1 MSTNPTPAQLP
12 LGVVVNPHSALGRGR
27 RAGRRVAEL
36 LASRGLPVT
45 VLSGGDQAGCA
56 LAIRRA
62 APNVRGFLLV
72 GGDGLLSTF
81 LQIPEARQK
90 PFAIVPAGS
99 GNDFAREFGVPRHQ
113 PGKALRRALHAEA
126 RPRRVDA
133 LVVGTPDGV
142 ERWVGCG
149 FSLGFDARINR
160 RANAIRL
167 PIGPLRYQVALLAEV
182 LAGGSRTFELKL
194 DGETRHS
201 PGLLT
206 TVMNTRTLGG
216 GIPIT
221 PGADPEDGQLDVI
234 SVTEVSRRRLLSVL
248 GLLARGKHPGLPEV
262 TIERGRR
269 VRLASPGEIGYA
281 DGERVGEG
289 PFDIRVAEGALTVWA

>member
-1 MSTNPTPAQLP
+1 MSTNPTPPQLP

-27 RAGRRVAEL
+27 RAGRRIAEL

-45 VLSGGDQAGCA
+45 VLSGGDQAECA
-56 LAIRRA
+56 LAISRA

-72 GGDGLLSTF
+72 GGDGLLSMF
-81 LQIPEARQK
+81 LQLPEAREK
-90 PFAIVPAGS
+90 PFAIIPAGS

-113 PGKALRRALHAEA
+113 PAKALKRALQAEA
-126 RPRRVDA
+126 RPRHVDA
-133 LVVGTPDGV
+133 LIVTAANGG

-182 LAGGSRTFELKL
+182 LAGGSRTFDLEL
-194 DGETRHS
+194 DGTTLRY

-216 GIPIT
+216 GIPVI
-221 PGADPEDGQLDVI
+221 PNADPEDGQLDVI
-234 SVTEVSRRRLLSVL
+234 SVEQVTRRRLLSVL
-248 GLLARGKHPGLPEV
+248 GLLAQGKHPGLPEV
-262 TIERGRR
+262 TIERGLRL
-269 VRLASPGEIGYA
+269 RLASPGEIGYA

-289 PFDIRVAEGALTVWA
+289 PFDIRVAAGALTVWV